1 MLGDALP
8 AAPMEPFNRPPT
20 ADFLQ
25 TLVLPLP
32 NLTKAIR
39 LWAWLQI
46 LYGENAVDLP
56 RSFTL
61 AQWRDRFFT
70 LTHPRSDALPGNHDP
85 DCPCQW
91 TVSQWLATEA
101 GMAGAD
107 WVRGVSGAAR
117 LEPERVAAVLGVKL
131 FAVTRR
137 SLAADLKDLVALGR
151 LQITAG
157 QYQRVEQLPWGE
169 EEGVSLPL
177 VNEDLKMIV
186 DNLWEPLQGQR
197 RFFVEVDY
205 IVPPQALDQVEDW
218 QGELKAMWLETPIP
232 PLRLTYRSARL
243 RRVVR
248 RVVYPICIYYVRRS
262 VYLCTYGESTEPGGQ
277 WCNYRLDRLAAM
289 ERLSWQD
296 GEIPAFLRAAYVEGC
311 LPLPEAIAIAQ
322 DQAWGFDFY
331 QPAALMIL
339 RFEREFAAAYIHNS
353 DRHATFKPIG
363 YGEIV
368 RVLRRRGEPAADVVR
383 VGELLGRRSPQ
394 DGYYQV
400 IYRVG
405 DVNVMQRLRA
415 WRPHGEVLYPP
426 ALRQQMRQEVT
437 EEYGFYQD

>member
-1 MLGDALP
+1 
-8 AAPMEPFNRPPT
+8 MEPFNCPPT

-25 TLVLPLP
+25 TLARVPLAQ

-46 LYGENAVDLP
+46 LYGENALNLP
-56 RSFTL
+56 RAFTL
-61 AQWRDRFFT
+61 AQWRDRFFAPS
-70 LTHPRSDALPGNHDP
+70 HPHSDALPGEHDP
-85 DCPCQW
+85 ACPCQR
-91 TVSQWLATEA
+91 TVGQWLAGEL
-101 GMAGAD
+101 GIEGAD
-107 WVRGVSGAAR
+107 WVEEVSEAVR
-117 LEPERVAAVLGVKL
+117 LERERVAAVLGVKL

-137 SLAADLKDLVALGR
+137 SLAADLKDLVALGG
-151 LQITAG
+151 LQQGAG
-157 QYQRVEQLPWGE
+157 DYQRVERLPWGE
-169 EEGVSLPL
+169 GEGVSLPL
-177 VNEDLKMIV
+177 VNEDLKAIV
-186 DNLWEPLQGQR
+186 DNLWEPLKGQR

-218 QGELKAMWLETPIP
+218 QAALKAMWLETPIP

-243 RRVVR
+243 RRVIR

-289 ERLSWQD
+289 ERLRWED
-296 GEIPAFLRAAYVEGC
+296 GAIPAFLRTAYEQGA
-311 LPLPEAIAIAQ
+311 LPSPEAIAIAQ

-339 RFEREFAAAYIHNS
+339 RFERQFAEGYIHHS

-363 YGEIV
+363 YGQIV
-368 RVLRRRGEPAADVVR
+368 RLLTQRGEPAAAVAR
-383 VGELLGRRSPQ
+383 VGALLARRSPQ
-394 DGYYQV
+394 DAYYQAM
-400 IYRVG
+400 YRMG
-405 DVNVMQRLRA
+405 DVNVLQRLRA

-426 ALRQQMRQEVT
+426 ALRQQMGQEVA